1 MLNDSSILRNWR
13 TSGYIIQ
20 TGNSAATAD
29 IFRILFDPSFYEKN
43 FSKESIKKKENK
55 QESQKSQKLSKREM
69 KQIERQQ
76 TLEELTNQI
85 SKNLTMKDLVEESI
99 KNKPIYYVIGK
110 QHKFMSNMN
119 QKYSTG
125 LSTQDF
131 IKKVKKEHEK
141 AKYTFHFFIEK
152 TRANNE
158 IYWRY
163 ENCKF
168 IFIFICNWPVIG
180 EHNEIIEEMKKKGLF
195 EDTLVFFESNLK
207 EYYSSYFSSWTIRSN
222 IWVILKN
229 PFFCIII

>member
-1 MLNDSSILRNWR
+1 MN
-13 TSGYIIQ
+13 
-20 TGNSAATAD
+20 
-29 IFRILFDPSFYEKN
+29 KN
-43 FSKESIKKKENK
+43 HR
-55 QESQKSQKLSKREM
+55 KSQKLSKREM

-76 TLEELTNQI
+76 TLEELTNKT
-85 SKNLTMKDLVEESI
+85 SKNLTMKDLVEEPI

-110 QHKFMSNMN
+110 QHKFMSNLN

-125 LSTQDF
+125 LRTKDF

-141 AKYTFHFFIEK
+141 AKYTFDLFIEK

-168 IFIFICNWPVIG
+168 IFVFICNWPVIG
-180 EHNEIIEEMKKKGLF
+180 KHNEIIEEMKKERLF

-222 IWVILKN
+222 IRVIFKN
-229 PFFCIII
+229 PFFHNYLILFK